1 LSSRKLDCR
10 HKRRN
15 QINQTEHTFMGG
27 SSELTDLQVTFLG
40 TGGSIPTP
48 QRGLSAIAIQ
58 RKNELLL
65 FDCGEGTQRQMI
77 QAGVGFNR
85 KTKVFVTHMHGD
97 HVLGLPGLLQTMS
110 LLGRDKKLEI
120 YGPQGIKEF
129 VEAIS
134 QTVRFS
140 LTFPVQ
146 VSEIEAGL
154 VCEEKEY
161 EVYAIQSNHMN
172 PSLAYALSEKLRP
185 GRFHIEKAKELGVA
199 EGPLWSKLQGG
210 SSVKLPDGR
219 IVEPEMVLGH
229 PRPGRKIVYTGDTG
243 PSENLVKLAENAD
256 MLIHEA
262 TFEDELKERAIEA
275 GHSTPSMAAETA
287 KEAGVKR
294 LVLTHI
300 SARYKDANVLLEQAK
315 KIFVNT
321 ELAEDFLR
329 LELPLSDD

>member
-1 LSSRKLDCR
+1 
-10 HKRRN
+10 
-15 QINQTEHTFMGG
+15 MGG
-27 SSELTDLQVTFLG
+27 SGKLTDLNVIFLG

-48 QRGLSAIAIQ
+48 KRGLPAIATR
-58 RKNELLL
+58 RKTELLL

-77 QAGVGFNR
+77 QAGVGFHR
-85 KTKVFVTHMHGD
+85 KTKIFVTHMHGD

-110 LLGRDKKLEI
+110 LLDRTKKLEI
-120 YGPQGIKEF
+120 SGPQGIKAF

-146 VSEIEAGL
+146 VSEIGAGL

-161 EVYAIQSNHMN
+161 KVYATQSDHMN
-172 PSLAYALSEKLRP
+172 PSLAYALIEKPRP
-185 GRFHIEKAKELGVA
+185 GRFHIEKAKELGVT
-199 EGPLWSKLQGG
+199 EGPLWSKLQAG
-210 SSVKLPDGR
+210 SLVKLPSGR
-219 IVEPEMVLGH
+219 IVKPEMVLGH

-256 MLIHEA
+256 LLIHEA
-262 TFEDELKERAIEA
+262 TFDDELMERAVED

-287 KEAGVKR
+287 KKAAVKR

-300 SARYKDANVLLEQAK
+300 SARYKDARLLLEQAR
-315 KIFVNT
+315 KIFSNT
-321 ELAEDFLR
+321 DVAQDFLR
-329 LELPLSDD
+329 LELPLSEA

>member
-1 LSSRKLDCR
+1 
-10 HKRRN
+10 
-15 QINQTEHTFMGG
+15 MGG
-27 SSELTDLQVTFLG
+27 NSKLTDLNVIFLG

-48 QRGLSAIAIQ
+48 KRGLSAIAIR

-77 QAGVGFNR
+77 QAGVGFHR
-85 KTKVFVTHMHGD
+85 KAKILVTHMHGD

-110 LLGRDKKLEI
+110 LLDRTKKLEI
-120 YGPQGIKEF
+120 YGPQGIQAF
-129 VEAIS
+129 VEAIN

-146 VSEIEAGL
+146 VSEVEAGL

-161 EVYAIQSNHMN
+161 TVYATQSDHIDH
-172 PSLAYALSEKLRP
+172 SLAYVLIEKPRP
-185 GRFHIEKAKELGVA
+185 GRFNIEKARKLGVP

-210 SSVKLPDGR
+210 SSVKLPSGR
-219 IVEPEMVLGH
+219 IVKPEMVLGH
-229 PRPGRKIVYTGDTG
+229 PRPGRKIVYSGDTG
-243 PSENLVKLAENAD
+243 PSENLVELAENAD
-256 MLIHEA
+256 LLIHEA
-262 TFEDELKERAIEA
+262 TFDDELTERAMDD

-287 KEAGVKR
+287 KKAGVKR

-300 SARYKDANVLLEQAK
+300 SARYKDAGLLLEQARK
-315 KIFVNT
+315 VFVNT

-329 LELPLSDD
+329 LELPLQEA